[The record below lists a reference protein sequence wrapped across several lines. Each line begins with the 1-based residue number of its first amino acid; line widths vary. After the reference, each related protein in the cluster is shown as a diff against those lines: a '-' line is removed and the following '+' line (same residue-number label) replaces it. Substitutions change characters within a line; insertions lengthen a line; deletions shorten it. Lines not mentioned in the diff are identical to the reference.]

1 MVGQMKQ
8 ILLKKTDYLNVKE
21 KNLLVKGME
30 YAERAHFG
38 QKRGT
43 GEPYIIHPFSV
54 CEILTDYKADIT
66 TLISALLHD
75 VVEDT
80 NVPLLEI
87 ENIFGSNVAL
97 IVEGLTKVDK
107 GTLEK
112 DEYSAI
118 NSEKLLSASVNDIR
132 VAIVKIADRLHNM
145 RTLSVKRA
153 EKKASYANET
163 LVFFSP
169 LAEKLGLFKIQD
181 ELEELGFKYLNP
193 PKYKRIS
200 KLLDNYTNIFINI
213 INWASEKLIQR
224 NINAIPIEIGWR
236 KEPIYK
242 SYSLLQE
249 DNSLSELYSIEVIT
263 DSSINSYTALG
274 LIHGLFHPIPNQFN
288 DNIAIKKSLFS
299 DHLST
304 KVLIN
309 DIEVKFEIK
318 TKSSK
323 IFVET
328 GIFNII
334 NKQLSNDKIKDV
346 SKEILKDTIK
356 AVKSITNNPIEF
368 YDLIT
373 FELFQKEIT
382 VFTPK
387 MDVILLPEGSTVI
400 DFAFHLNTK
409 LANKMTYVRVN
420 GKTKDINF
428 VLNNLDIVEIFTSDK
443 ITVNSNWL
451 NHALT
456 SKAQKEINNFFL
468 N

>member
-1 MVGQMKQ
+1 MICKMRD
-8 ILLKKTDYLNVKE
+8 ILLKKADYLDLKE
-21 KNLLVKGME
+21 QELLVNAIE
-30 YAERAHFG
+30 YADRAHLG

-43 GEPYIIHPFSV
+43 GEPYIIHPISV
-54 CEILTDYKADIT
+54 CEILTVYKADIT

-80 NVPLLEI
+80 NVSLSEI

-97 IVEGLTKVDK
+97 IVDGLTKVDK
-107 GTLEK
+107 GSLEK

-118 NSEKLLSASVNDIR
+118 NTEKLLSTSVIDIR

-169 LAEKLGLFKIQD
+169 LSEKLGLYKIQE

-193 PKYKRIS
+193 SQYKRIS
-200 KLLDNYTNIFINI
+200 KILDNYTNIFINI
-213 INWASEKLIQR
+213 VNWASKKLMQR
-224 NINAIPIEIGWR
+224 NINAMPIKITWR

-249 DNSLSELYSIEVIT
+249 DNSLSELYRIEVIT
-263 DSSINSYTALG
+263 DSTLNCYTALG
-274 LIHGLFHPIPNQFN
+274 LIHGLFDPIPNQFN
-288 DNIAIKKSLFS
+288 DNIAIKKSLYS
-299 DHLST
+299 NQLIT
-304 KVLIN
+304 KVLFEG
-309 DIEVKFEIK
+309 IEVKFEIK
-318 TKSSK
+318 AKSSK
-323 IFVET
+323 KFVDT
-328 GIFNII
+328 GIFNLL
-334 NKQLSNDKIKDV
+334 NKKLSNEDIKAISNV
-346 SKEILKDTIK
+346 ILKDSIK

-373 FELFQKEIT
+373 YELLQKEIT
-382 VFTPK
+382 VLTPK

-400 DFAFHLNTK
+400 DFAFHLNTT
-409 LANKMTYVRVN
+409 LAKKMSYARVN
-420 GKTKDINF
+420 GETKDLNF
-428 VLNNLDIVEIFTSDK
+428 VLSNMDIVEVITSNN

-456 SKAQKEINNFFL
+456 SKAQQEINTSL
-468 N
+468 LD